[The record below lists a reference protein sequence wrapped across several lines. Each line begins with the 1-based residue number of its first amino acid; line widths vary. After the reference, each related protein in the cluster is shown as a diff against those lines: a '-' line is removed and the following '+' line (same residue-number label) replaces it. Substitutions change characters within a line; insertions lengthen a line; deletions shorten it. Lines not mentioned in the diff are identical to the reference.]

1 LYDAQKGEKKSM
13 RKTEMT
19 EKQLQERTTVI
30 EMLTTSGWTGP
41 LEADRFERGRL
52 CDPETRMKYQSETV
66 SLEVD
71 YLAETPSI
79 MLSVYAT
86 QGESMDLSIDYEDRL
101 QEILAPII
109 SFQDSIS
116 SENFKEPLRK
126 LLQLCPSTTYLGRGD
141 EFIKLIDEDSNH
153 DENRND
159 TSTDR

>member
-1 LYDAQKGEKKSM
+1 M

-30 EMLTTSGWTGP
+30 EMLTTAGWTGL
-41 LEADRFERGRL
+41 LEDDLFERGRL
-52 CDPETRMKYQSETV
+52 CDPEARMEYQNETV

-79 MLSVYAT
+79 MLSVYGS
-86 QGESMDLSIDYEDRL
+86 QGESMNLSIDYEDKL
-101 QEILAPII
+101 QEILTAII

-116 SENFKEPLRK
+116 PQNFKEPLRK
-126 LLQLCPSTTYLGRGD
+126 LLKVCPSTTYIEREDG
-141 EFIKLIDEDSNH
+141 FVKLIDAESNY

-159 TSTDR
+159 TSKDR